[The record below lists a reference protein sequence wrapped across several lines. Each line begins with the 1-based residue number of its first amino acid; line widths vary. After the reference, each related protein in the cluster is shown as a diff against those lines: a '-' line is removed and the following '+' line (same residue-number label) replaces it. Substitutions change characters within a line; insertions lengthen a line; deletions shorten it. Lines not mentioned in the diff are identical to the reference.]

1 MENLRKVEVT
11 QRVLDPDTDGTKAKP
26 FRFNEVRFTAYLLQ
40 FSHDCQN
47 ALVERIYDGQVVT
60 IPSNDIRFINEEE
73 AQ

>member
-1 MENLRKVEVT
+1 M
-11 QRVLDPDTDGTKAKP
+11 LDPDTDGTKAKP